1 VKNDRMKNYMR
12 IAYCDDEKVQG
23 IYVKELTAEWE
34 REGNSS
40 CELTIYGSAEE
51 MLFENVDFFPFD
63 FIILDIELDRMNGIE
78 LAKNIRKVDR
88 NVIIA
93 FLSNSKEYVFDG
105 YEVQAV
111 RYLLKP
117 ITREQLFPLLD
128 MVRENSTK
136 EKQYIIV
143 GGLVEKIKLELDDI
157 LYVEASGHYVNI
169 YTEKTSYEV
178 KMNMN
183 EITNKLK
190 GNFISTHRS
199 YLVNL
204 YHVDRITK
212 SECHL
217 KGGYT
222 VPVSRG
228 AYKKVNQEFI
238 MYYKRGELE

>member
-1 VKNDRMKNYMR
+1 MR

-23 IYVKELTAEWE
+23 IYVKELTTEWE
-34 REGNSS
+34 KEGNGR
-40 CELTIYGSAEE
+40 CELKIYGSAEE

-78 LAKNIRKVDR
+78 LAKNIRKVDK

-93 FLSNSKEYVFDG
+93 FLSNSREYVFDG

-111 RYLLKP
+111 RYLMKP

-128 MVRENSTK
+128 MVKENSGK

-143 GGLVEKIKLELDDI
+143 GGVGEKIKLELDDI
-157 LYVEASGHYVNI
+157 LYVEASGHYVSI

-183 EITNKLK
+183 EITNEL
-190 GNFISTHRS
+190 NDSFISTHRS
-199 YLVNL
+199 YAVNL
-204 YHVDRITK
+204 HHVERITK

-217 KGGYT
+217 KGGHS

-238 MYYKRGELE
+238 IYYKGGGLE